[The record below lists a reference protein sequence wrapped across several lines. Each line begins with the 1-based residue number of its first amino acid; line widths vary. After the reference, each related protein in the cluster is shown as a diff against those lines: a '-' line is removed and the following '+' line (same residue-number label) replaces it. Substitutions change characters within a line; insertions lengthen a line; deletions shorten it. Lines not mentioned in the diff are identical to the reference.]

1 MRYSF
6 PFAKSGVASVG
17 GSSVMLAE
25 AIGPKNAA
33 DLLLTG
39 RFFSAAEAE
48 KWGLLNAAVED
59 GKALETAMAVATD
72 LLKNHQGSIKAIK
85 ALSRGEDHRARVNKA
100 VLAEMDE
107 FTALLAT
114 PETQMR
120 IQHVLKGG
128 K

>member
-1 MRYSF
+1 M
-6 PFAKSGVASVG
+6 
-17 GSSVMLAE
+17 
-25 AIGPKNAA
+25 
-33 DLLLTG
+33 LLTG

-59 GKALETAMAVATD
+59 GKALETAMATAAE
-72 LLKNHQGSIKAIK
+72 LLKNHQGSLKAIK
-85 ALSRGEDHRARVNKA
+85 ALGRAEGHRERLNKA
-100 VLAEMDE
+100 VLAEMNA
-107 FTALLAT
+107 FTDLLAT